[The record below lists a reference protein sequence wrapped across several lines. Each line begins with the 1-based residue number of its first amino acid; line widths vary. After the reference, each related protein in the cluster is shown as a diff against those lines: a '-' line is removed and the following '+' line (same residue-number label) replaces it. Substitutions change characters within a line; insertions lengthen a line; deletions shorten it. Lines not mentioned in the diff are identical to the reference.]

1 MSQHIHEYIMCEFSS
16 TKFRIASASHHLTK
30 STSHTVHTQAFEK
43 TINAKETAS
52 TLRTLP
58 TRAWIMRCGTRKD
71 GIEAHLSLH
80 TKGTLSHRMR
90 HTEFNRNSRTFGI
103 DVRADCQEYNEFVGS
118 DFDDLMALFV
128 DGVNVAALPNGD
140 VVSINNINNDVNS
153 EYFNDKEDGSRATE
167 YDGFTNLLI
176 TASFDLEP
184 RQVSSL
190 KLAIADVADGSLD
203 SSLVIR
209 GESFIVDVY

>member
-1 MSQHIHEYIMCEFSS
+1 MSQYIHEFIMCEFSS
-16 TKFRIASASHHLTK
+16 TEFRIASASHNLTK
-30 STSHTVHTQAFEK
+30 SSSHTGL
-43 TINAKETAS
+43 NAKETAS

-58 TRAWIMRCGTRKD
+58 TRAWILRCGTRKD

-90 HTEFNRNSRTFGI
+90 HTEFNRNSRTSGI

-153 EYFNDKEDGSRATE
+153 EYFNDNEDGSRATE
-167 YDGFTNLLI
+167 YDGFTNLLE
-176 TASFDLEP
+176 TATFDLEP

-190 KLAIADVADGSLD
+190 KLAIADVADGSFD